1 MNASFPFAAAL
12 RRAVVFGMWGIW
24 GVAAVPAAAQTSVP
38 DWMYMLEGKYAGS
51 VTRPSDPSGNAASL
65 SGKRNGKED
74 GFVLQWLE
82 QRADGTVRE
91 HMEMWK
97 IGTGNRLEIT
107 VLEDGKPRLEAW
119 FHASTAAAKGT
130 LSRGGEW
137 DDRPALLR
145 RTFERQPGA
154 LKCTESVNLGDG
166 TWTIVRVFTL
176 GES

>member
-1 MNASFPFAAAL
+1 MNACFPSAAVL
-12 RRAVVFGMWGIW
+12 RRALVVGMWVIW
-24 GVAAVPAAAQTSVP
+24 GAAAVPAAAQTSVP
-38 DWMYMLEGKYAGS
+38 DWMYMLEGKYSGTVA
-51 VTRPSDPSGNAASL
+51 RPGDPAGNAATL

-97 IGTGNRLEIT
+97 LGTGNRIEIT
-107 VLEDGKPRLEAW
+107 VLEDGKPRVEPW
-119 FHASTAAAKGT
+119 FHASTAAAKGS
-130 LSRGGEW
+130 LNRGGEW
-137 DDRPALLR
+137 DNRPALLR

-166 TWTIVRVFTL
+166 AWTIVRVFTL
-176 GES
+176 TES

>member
-1 MNASFPFAAAL
+1 
-12 RRAVVFGMWGIW
+12 
-24 GVAAVPAAAQTSVP
+24 
-38 DWMYMLEGKYAGS
+38 MLEGKYSGTL
-51 VTRPSDPSGNAASL
+51 TRPADPAGNAATL

-97 IGTGNRLEIT
+97 LGAENRLEVT
-107 VLEDGKPRLEAW
+107 VLEDGKPRLETW
-119 FHASTAAAKGT
+119 FHTSNVAAKGT

-137 DDRPALLR
+137 EGRPALLR

-166 TWTIVRVFTL
+166 AWTIVRVFTL
-176 GES
+176 TES